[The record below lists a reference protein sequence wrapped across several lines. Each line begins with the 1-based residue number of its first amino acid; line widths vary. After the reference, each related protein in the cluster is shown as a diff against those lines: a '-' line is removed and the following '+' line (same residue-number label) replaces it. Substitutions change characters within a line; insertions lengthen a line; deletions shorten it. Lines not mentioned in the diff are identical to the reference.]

1 MKKGITPEERL
12 LRLIRAPKKPAPA
25 APEQAGRIKKP
36 DLRPLTAGLLNFQNI
51 RKGILIAFIISCV
64 YLGAA
69 VIYPLFIPENPP
81 FPKSAGSK
89 TAAEKAILSQEAVP
103 FSSYPET
110 IQNRRLFAGSV
121 LRNEEGGVPVVL
133 GNELIKDINLVGILS
148 GESPQAVI
156 EDKKTQKT
164 YYVARNQL
172 IGKFKVEDIQ
182 EGKIILGLN
191 GQKYELYL

>member
-12 LRLIRAPKKPAPA
+12 LRLIRGPKKPGLA
-25 APEQAGRIKKP
+25 APEQAVRIKKP
-36 DLRPLTAGLLNFQNI
+36 DLRPLAAGLLNFQNI

-69 VIYPLFIPENPP
+69 VLYPLFIPKNPP
-81 FPKSAGSK
+81 FPESAGGK
-89 TAAEKAILSQEAVP
+89 TAAERITLSQEAIP
-103 FSSYPET
+103 FSSYSEA
-110 IQNRRLFAGSV
+110 IQDRRLFAGSA

-133 GNELIKDINLVGILS
+133 GNELIKDISLVGILS
-148 GESPQAVI
+148 GDSPQAVI

-172 IGKFKVEDIQ
+172 IGKFKVEDIR